1 MTSSR
6 EVAGAGRQTHTL
18 TSLSTDTGRGTAQHR
33 LACWARACCHVTG
46 SSQGPTPLQLITQVS
61 FFSSLVPFDKPYSQ
75 CGHFKP
81 VIYSGRDWETSSE
94 PCVTGGAGNII
105 AKKNVEEA
113 QWVSWIWSYGGQT
126 ACLSP
131 ITSREK
137 TPPAVYP
144 EVTVVVFALSW
155 WFGLYNFI
163 F

>member
-33 LACWARACCHVTG
+33 LACWARARCHVTG

-105 AKKNVEEA
+105 AKKKCRRSPVGLVNLEL
-113 QWVSWIWSYGGQT
+113 QGQT

-144 EVTVVVFALSW
+144 EVTVVVFALS
-155 WFGLYNFI
+155 
-163 F
+163 